1 MRRVVNRGKATACDA
16 WWRRAH
22 RGAWRRTPGLERARG
37 AMIPPVSW
45 HLLVTPPLPG
55 AVNMAIDEAL
65 LAQARDARQ
74 RTIRVYTW
82 ARPTISLGR
91 HQTAQGIWDLA
102 RCEAR
107 GVDVVR
113 RLTGGRAILHHR
125 ELTYAVTAPVRDDVG
140 LRDDYRAIA
149 ALLARSLDRLGIGAA
164 PAVPHTRMPIPAA
177 APCFEL
183 PARDELVVEGRK
195 LVASAQLREEHA
207 FLQHGSLLNHDD
219 QGWLGELATIP
230 MPTTPA
236 ATVHALLGRDL
247 SADEWSEAIAAAVP
261 EVWHERVVPVHVDA
275 CVPPDIL
282 APLVARYRD
291 PQWTWRR

>member
-1 MRRVVNRGKATACDA
+1 MRRVVKRRKATACNA
-16 WWRRAH
+16 SWRRAGGVSPRQDSQSH
-22 RGAWRRTPGLERARG
+22 VRPTHYDS
-37 AMIPPVSW
+37 PVSW

-65 LAQARDARQ
+65 LTRARLTRQ

-82 ARPTISLGR
+82 ASPTISLGR
-91 HQTAQGIWDLA
+91 HQTAEGVWDLTA
-102 RCEAR
+102 CERR
-107 GVDVVR
+107 GVEVVR

-125 ELTYAVTAPVRDDVG
+125 ELTYAVAAPVRDGVD

-149 ALLARSLDRLGIGAA
+149 ALLARTLQQLGIGAA
-164 PAVPHTRMPIPAA
+164 PATPHARMPIPAA

-195 LVASAQLREEHA
+195 LVASAQLREEGA

-219 QGWLGELATIP
+219 QGWLADLATIP

-236 ATVHALLGRDL
+236 ATVHGLIGRDL
-247 SADEWSEAIAAAVP
+247 SADEWAHAIAAAIP
-261 EVWHERVVPVHVDA
+261 EVWHDTVVPVHVDA
-275 CVPPDIL
+275 CAPADLL
-282 APLVARYRD
+282 APLIARYRD
-291 PQWTWRR
+291 PAWTWRR